1 MHQSMSTDGQQGQP
15 PLSPETSAQH
25 LVRPRS
31 TRVVLMVLKI
41 LVGIALL
48 VWSVHDIQFDHLL
61 AGIRYADLAWL
72 ILAISLVL
80 FGLAL
85 KLIRWMLLVRNYRIH
100 ASLARLFSAYFVGQ
114 AGNIILP
121 FRGGELFRLGYFAG
135 EKTLLPGAASTI
147 ILEKYLDLVALTVSG
162 IFISLKIS
170 LDDILDWRGWLLPL
184 TIAVTLLLLAAILFG
199 PSLWQ
204 KLRSRQLLPP
214 SISSWLDRWVQAS
227 QWLRN
232 PRQVIPAALLTILIW
247 AVMWLT
253 NLLLFN
259 SLHLT
264 LGGTAGGLVLVLV
277 YIGLFPALMPGNIG
291 PFYFF
296 ARLALIPFG
305 IIQDQAILFAVILH
319 AVVTLPPLLGGAI
332 GLLIPSASPSPI

>member
-1 MHQSMSTDGQQGQP
+1 MHRSMIANGQKGQSHPGS
-15 PLSPETSAQH
+15 ETPTHH
-25 LVRPRS
+25 LARQRFS
-31 TRVVLMVLKI
+31 RALLMALKI
-41 LVGIALL
+41 LAGIALL
-48 VWSVHDIQFDHLL
+48 VWSVHDIQFGQLVK
-61 AGIRYADLAWL
+61 GIRSADLAWL
-72 ILAISLVL
+72 ILAIMAIL

-85 KLIRWMLLVRNYRIH
+85 KLIRWMILVRNYHIR
-100 ASLARLFSAYFVGQ
+100 AGFARLFSAYFVGQ
-114 AGNIILP
+114 ASNIILP
-121 FRGGELFRLGYFAG
+121 FRGGELIRLGYFAG
-135 EKTLLPGAASTI
+135 DKTLLPEAASTI

-162 IFISLKIS
+162 ILISLKIS

-184 TIAVTLLLLAAILFG
+184 TIAVTLLLLAAIVFG

-204 KLRSRQLLPP
+204 KIRSRQLLPP
-214 SISSWLDRWVQAS
+214 SITPWLDRWVQAS

-232 PRQVIPAALLTILIW
+232 PQQVIPAALLTILIW

-253 NLLLFN
+253 NLVLFR
-259 SLHLT
+259 SLHIG

-305 IIQDQAILFAVILH
+305 IIKDQAVVFAVILH
-319 AVVTLPPLLGGAI
+319 AMVTLPPLLGGAI
-332 GLLIPSASPSPI
+332 GWLIRSDPPTRA